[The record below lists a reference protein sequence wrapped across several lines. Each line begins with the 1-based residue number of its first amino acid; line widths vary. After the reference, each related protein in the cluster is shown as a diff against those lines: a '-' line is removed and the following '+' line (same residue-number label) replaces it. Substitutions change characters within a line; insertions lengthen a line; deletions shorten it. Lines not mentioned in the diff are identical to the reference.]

1 MEKENEITP
10 DSLVSDA
17 KRLLKAIQAIKDEPE
32 YQSINMSMSK
42 VLGELNAYEIK
53 KITNIK
59 KEKS

>member
-1 MEKENEITP
+1 MEKENKITP